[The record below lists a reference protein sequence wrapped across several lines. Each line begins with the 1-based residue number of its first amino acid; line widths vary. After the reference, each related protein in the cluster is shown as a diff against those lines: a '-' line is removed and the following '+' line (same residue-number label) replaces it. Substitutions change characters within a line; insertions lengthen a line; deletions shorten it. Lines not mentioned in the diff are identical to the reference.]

1 MAMVS
6 RLPNVLTAARLVAVV
21 PFAVLLARSDDGVS
35 VAAAVIFALAC
46 ITDFLDGYIAR
57 HAHAQSRFGV
67 VVDPI
72 ADRLLIDVTLILLV
86 YHHRLEWWLA
96 LPVLLRDVI
105 LAGLFRVRHVGT
117 HVRVNYLGKCG
128 TAAIMAGLCLMMLTS
143 NDWPKLIY
151 VFGMGL
157 SVAAGW
163 MYLRAP
169 AQQQQQ
175 QGGVVSRPS

>member
-1 MAMVS
+1 MVS

-21 PFAVLLARSDDGVS
+21 PFAVLLAKSDDGVS
-35 VAAAVIFALAC
+35 IAAAVIFALAS

-72 ADRLLIDVTLILLV
+72 ADRLLIDVALILLV

-105 LAGLFRVRHVGT
+105 LAGLFRIRHVGT
-117 HVRVNYLGKCG
+117 HVRVNYVGKCG
-128 TAAIMAGLCLMMLTS
+128 TAAIMAGLGLMMVTS

-169 AQQQQQ
+169 EQQ